1 MRQITIAKEE
11 AGQRLDKMLS
21 RYFHTAP
28 KSFLYKML
36 RKKNITLNGKKATG
50 AEKLTAG
57 DEVKLFLAEE
67 TILAFQNGTA
77 PSSVETGSPAQTAPA
92 PKQPEKK
99 LPPLAV
105 LYEDPDVL
113 FLAKPAGVLS
123 QKAVPSDYSINEQLL
138 DWLLDTGRMNAEQMR
153 LVKPSVCNRLDRN
166 TSGLI
171 AAGKT
176 MNGLQQL
183 SAMIRDRKVR
193 KFYYALVEGRMTRT
207 EHLKGYWS
215 KDEATNQVV
224 ITDSARPGAALVETA
239 WEPIATS
246 RRATL
251 LQIELITG
259 KTHQI
264 RAHLASIGHPI
275 LGDSK
280 YGEHAAHPE
289 TRTFHVRRQMLHAA
303 RMEFPADSTLPA
315 LSGKH
320 ITAPVPADFQKV
332 IRRIK
337 ETDGWQPG
345 IPEDFGARP
354 WKN

>member
-36 RKKNITLNGKKATG
+36 RKKNIVLNGKKASG
-50 AEKLTAG
+50 AEKLAAG
-57 DEVKLFLAEE
+57 DEVKLFLAED

-77 PSSVETGSPAQTAPA
+77 PSSVESPAPDRTSGQKPT
-92 PKQPEKK
+92 EKK
-99 LPPLAV
+99 LPPLDII
-105 LYEDPDVL
+105 YEDPDVL

-123 QKAVPSDYSINEQLL
+123 QKALPSDYSINEQLL
-138 DWLLDTGRMNAEQMR
+138 DWLLESGRITEEQMR

-176 MNGLQQL
+176 MKGLQQL
-183 SAMIRDRKVR
+183 SAMIRERKVR
-193 KFYYALVEGRMTRT
+193 KFYYALVEGRIQQS

-215 KDEATNQVV
+215 KDENSNQVL
-224 ITDSARPGAALVETA
+224 ITENKRPNASPVETA
-239 WEPIATS
+239 WEPIAVS

-275 LGDSK
+275 LGDPK
-280 YGEHAAHPE
+280 YGEHALHPE
-289 TRTFHVRRQMLHAA
+289 TRSFHVRRQMLHAA
-303 RMEFPADSTLPA
+303 RMEFPSDSTLTA
-315 LSGKH
+315 LAGSV
-320 ITAPVPADFQKV
+320 ITAAVPADFQKV
-332 IRRIK
+332 IRRIE

-345 IPEDFGARP
+345 IPEDFGVQHS
-354 WKN
+354 KN

>member
-50 AEKLTAG
+50 AEKLATG

-67 TILAFQNGTA
+67 TITAFQNGTA
-77 PSSVETGSPAQTAPA
+77 PSSVENAAPPATAPA
-92 PKQPEKK
+92 KKPSEKK
-99 LPPLAV
+99 LPPLEV

-123 QKAVPSDYSINEQLL
+123 QKANPTDYSINEQLL
-138 DWLLDTGRMNAEQMR
+138 DWLVDTGRMTAEQMR

-183 SAMIRDRKVR
+183 SAMIRDRRVR
-193 KFYYALVEGRMTRT
+193 KFYYALVEGRVQQP

-215 KDEATNQVV
+215 KDETTNQVL
-224 ITDSARPGAALVETA
+224 ITETARPGAALVETA
-239 WEPIATS
+239 WEPLAVS

-275 LGDSK
+275 LGDPK
-280 YGEHAAHPE
+280 YGEHAIHPE

-315 LSGKH
+315 LSGKV

-332 IRRIK
+332 IRRIE
-337 ETDGWQPG
+337 ETDGWRPG
-345 IPEDFGARP
+345 IPEGFGVQP
-354 WKN
+354 SKN